1 MLCQAEKSG
10 VLRSSARGS
19 GSGFLRHI
27 LGVLISSARSSA
39 KGKAVGPVVVSE
51 HQAEKH
57 QHRGACALRGS
68 VSSVWWESGRSGIL
82 NYILGALRSSARGSA
97 NGEAVGPAVASEAIG
112 TPWSG

>member
-1 MLCQAEKSG
+1 MLRQAEK
-10 VLRSSARGS
+10 R
-19 GSGFLRHI
+19 
-27 LGVLISSARSSA
+27 
-39 KGKAVGPVVVSE
+39 
-51 HQAEKH
+51 

-82 NYILGALRSSARGSA
+82 NYILGALRSSALGSAIDLA

>member
-1 MLCQAEKSG
+1 MLRR
-10 VLRSSARGS
+10 VLRSS
-19 GSGFLRHI
+19 F
-27 LGVLISSARSSA
+27 RSSA
-39 KGKAVGPVVVSE
+39 NGEAVGPVVASE

-68 VSSVWWESGRSGIL
+68 KAVWWESGLSVIL
-82 NYILGALRSSARGSA
+82 NDILGVRRSSARGSA

>member
-39 KGKAVGPVVVSE
+39 KGEAVGPVVVSE

-68 VSSVWWESGRSGIL
+68 VSSVWWESGRSGIF
-82 NYILGALRSSARGSA
+82 GALRSSARGSA

>member
-39 KGKAVGPVVVSE
+39 T
-51 HQAEKH
+51 
-57 QHRGACALRGS
+57 
-68 VSSVWWESGRSGIL
+68 
-82 NYILGALRSSARGSA
+82 
-97 NGEAVGPAVASEAIG
+97 GEAVGPARWLCRNTRLRSTSIAGHARFGVR
-112 TPWSG
+112 